1 MPSFGHKAANRSIR
15 PRTASRLCACQLIYF
30 LAFIP
35 SASLTQSTPSA
46 PSNAAATSSQESTA
60 NVPEVTTHEELETFQ
75 VKVNLVEVRVV
86 VRDAQGNAVGNLKQE
101 DFLLFDDKKPQTITR
116 FMVERTVTP
125 TAPAPTKQG
134 TAAQPGSDDALSLA
148 SKHRTAY
155 VFDDVG
161 ATPSD
166 LVLARN
172 AVAGRIA
179 KMPRDE
185 YAGIFT
191 ISGQGDQDFTN
202 DHDKLQAALQNL
214 KARPVNGF
222 MALECPPIDYYI
234 ATQVARNYDAQ
245 ALNMVMQEVVACLYD
260 GNTGA
265 AGAQVEAAARNA
277 AERVMQAGENQTHLI
292 LTSVNDIVRRMSVL
306 PGQRNI
312 VFLSP
317 GFFVGDQQAALND
330 YLDRAIR
337 AGVVINTLDIKGLYT
352 QSANGVDISQKAFG
366 SARYAPDMQRYNAS
380 SLLAQGDTLLQMAN
394 STGGTYFHNS
404 NDLAAG
410 VDKLAAAPEYSYL
423 LGFTPQ
429 NLKNDGGFHA
439 LKVELKQGAGLTVQA
454 RKGYNA
460 PTQGDSKREAQREI
474 ADEVFSQNEFHE
486 LPLHVQTQFF
496 KGTDKAHIAVL
507 VHVDVRHMAFRKSEG
522 RNLNEL
528 TVVAALFDQNA
539 NFISAKSSTVQMHI
553 KDETLTKLNSGIT
566 VKSNF
571 DVNPGSYVIRVV
583 ARDQQGKL
591 ATQNDAIEIP

>member
-1 MPSFGHKAANRSIR
+1 MLSVCGLPAA
-15 PRTASRLCACQLIYF
+15 Q
-30 LAFIP
+30 
-35 SASLTQSTPSA
+35 SA
-46 PSNAAATSSQESTA
+46 PPPAQSSGGSAPQESSA

-86 VRDAQGNAVGNLKQE
+86 VRDAQGKAVGSLKQE

-116 FMVERTVTP
+116 FTVERSG
-125 TAPAPTKQG
+125 APAATPSTKQG
-134 TAAQPGSDDALSLA
+134 AATQPGTDDTLSLA
-148 SKHRTAY
+148 AKRRTAF

-172 AVAGRIA
+172 AVASRIA
-179 KMPRDE
+179 TMPADE

-202 DHDKLQAALQNL
+202 DHDKLKAALQNL

-222 MALECPPIDYYI
+222 TALECPPIDYYT

-260 GNTGA
+260 GNTA
-265 AGAQVEAAARNA
+265 APGAQVEAAARNA

-317 GFFVGDQQAALND
+317 GFFIGDQQAALND

-352 QSANGVDISQKAFG
+352 QSADGLDISQKAFG
-366 SARYAPDMQRYNAS
+366 SSRYAPDMQRYNAA
-380 SLLAQGDTLLQMAN
+380 SLLAQGDTLLQIAN
-394 STGGTYFHNS
+394 STGGSYFHNS

-410 VDKLAAAPEYSYL
+410 VDRLSAVPEYSYL

-439 LKVELKQGAGLTVQA
+439 LKVELKQASGLSVQA

-460 PTQGDSKREAQREI
+460 PAQGDAKGEAQREI
-474 ADEVFSQNEFHE
+474 AEEVFSQSELHE
-486 LPLHVQTQFF
+486 LPLRVQTQFF
-496 KGTDKAHIAVL
+496 QGTDKAHIAVL
-507 VHVDVRHMAFRKSEG
+507 VHVDVRHMAFRKSDG

-528 TVVAALFDQNA
+528 TVVAALFDRNA

-553 KDETLTKLNSGIT
+553 KDETLPKLNSGIT

-571 DVNPGSYVIRVV
+571 DVDPGSYVIRVV

-591 ATQNDAIEIP
+591 AAQNDVIEIP

>member
-1 MPSFGHKAANRSIR
+1 MTSSGRLHIWHALPLLLLAAG
-15 PRTASRLCACQLIYF
+15 L
-30 LAFIP
+30 
-35 SASLTQSTPSA
+35 
-46 PSNAAATSSQESTA
+46 AAAQSATPAAQSSGGVTPQEAAAS
-60 NVPEVTTHEELETFQ
+60 VPEVTTHEDLETFQ

-101 DFLLFDDKKPQTITR
+101 DFLLFDDKKPQTVSK
-116 FMVERTVTP
+116 FAVERRESSAGPASPKPATP
-125 TAPAPTKQG
+125 
-134 TAAQPGSDDALSLA
+134 AQAGGDDSLSLG

-161 ATPSD
+161 ATPND
-166 LVLARN
+166 LVVSRN
-172 AVAGRIA
+172 AVASRIA
-179 KMPRDE
+179 KMPPDE

-214 KARPVNGF
+214 KSRPVNGF
-222 MALECPPIDYYI
+222 TALECPPIDYYT
-234 ATQVARNYDAQ
+234 ATQIMRYNDAQ
-245 ALNMVMQEVVACLYD
+245 ALNMVMQEVIACLYD
-260 GNTGA
+260 GNGA
-265 AGAQVEAAARNA
+265 ANSRQVEAASRSA

-306 PGQRNI
+306 PGQRNM

-317 GFFVGDQQAALND
+317 GFFIGDQQAALND

-380 SLLAQGDTLLQMAN
+380 SLIAQGDTLLQMAN
-394 STGGTYFHNS
+394 STGGTYFHNN
-404 NDLAAG
+404 NDLPAG
-410 VDKLAAAPEYSYL
+410 VNKLSAVPEYTYL

-429 NLKNDGGFHA
+429 NLKNDGSFHA
-439 LKVELKQGAGLTVQA
+439 LKVELRQGSGLTVQA

-460 PTQGDSKREAQREI
+460 PLQGSDSKREAQREI
-474 ADEVFSQNEFHE
+474 ADEVFSQNELHE
-486 LPLHVQTQFF
+486 LPLRVQTQFF
-496 KGTDKAHIAVL
+496 QGTDKAHIAVL
-507 VHVDVRHMAFRKSEG
+507 VHVDVRHMAFRKSDG

-528 TVVAALFDQNA
+528 TVVAALFDRNA
-539 NFISAKSSTVQMHI
+539 NFISAKSNTVQMHI
-553 KDETLTKLNSGIT
+553 KDETLSKLNSGIT

-571 DVNPGSYVIRVV
+571 DVNPGSYIVRVV
-583 ARDQQGKL
+583 ARDEQGKL
-591 ATQNDAIEIP
+591 VAQNDVIEIP

>member
-1 MPSFGHKAANRSIR
+1 M
-15 PRTASRLCACQLIYF
+15 
-30 LAFIP
+30 
-35 SASLTQSTPSA
+35 TQSVPA
-46 PSNAAATSSQESTA
+46 GASNAATSNAQESAA

-116 FMVERTVTP
+116 FTVERSEAIAAPASPKPVTP
-125 TAPAPTKQG
+125 TQAT
-134 TAAQPGSDDALSLA
+134 SDDTLSLT

-172 AVAGRIA
+172 AVASRLA
-179 KMPRDE
+179 KMAPDE

-222 MALECPPIDYYI
+222 TALECPPIDYYI

-260 GNTGA
+260 GNTA
-265 AGAQVEAAARNA
+265 ANSQQVEAAARNA
-277 AERVMQAGENQTHLI
+277 AERVMQAGENQTQLI

-352 QSANGVDISQKAFG
+352 QSANGLDISQKAFG
-366 SARYAPDMQRYNAS
+366 SSRYAPDMQRYNAA
-380 SLLAQGDTLLQMAN
+380 SLLAQGDTLLQIAN

-410 VDKLAAAPEYSYL
+410 VAKLSAIPEYTYL

-439 LKVELKQGAGLTVQA
+439 LKVELKQGSGLTVQA

-460 PTQGDSKREAQREI
+460 PIAGDSKREAQREI
-474 ADEVFSQNEFHE
+474 ADEVFAQNELHE
-486 LPLHVQTQFF
+486 LPLRVQTQFF
-496 KGTDKAHIAVL
+496 RGADNAHIAVL
-507 VHVDVRHMAFRKSEG
+507 VHVDVKHMAFRKSDG

-528 TVVAALFDQNA
+528 TVVAALFDRNA
-539 NFISAKSSTVQMHI
+539 NFISAKSNTVQMHI

-566 VKSNF
+566 LKSNF

-583 ARDQQGKL
+583 ARDEQGKL
-591 ATQNDAIEIP
+591 AAQNDVIEIP

>member
-1 MPSFGHKAANRSIR
+1 MTRGARLRIWHAPGLIVLATVTLAAAQA
-15 PRTASRLCACQLIYF
+15 TAPTA
-30 LAFIP
+30 
-35 SASLTQSTPSA
+35 QSP
-46 PSNAAATSSQESTA
+46 NAAPQQEVPG
-60 NVPEVTTHEELETFQ
+60 NLPEVTTHEELETFQ

-101 DFLLFDDKKPQTITR
+101 DFLLFDDKKPQIISR
-116 FMVERTVTP
+116 FAMEQRETS
-125 TAPAPTKQG
+125 ASQASIKQG
-134 TAAQPGSDDALSLA
+134 TGVPPASDATLSLA

-172 AVAGRIA
+172 AVASRIT
-179 KMPRDE
+179 KMAPDE

-202 DHDKLQAALQNL
+202 DDDKLQAALLNL

-222 MALECPPIDYYI
+222 TALECPPIDYYTASQI
-234 ATQVARNYDAQ
+234 ARNYDAQ
-245 ALNMVMQEVVACLYD
+245 ALNMAMQEVVACLYD
-260 GNTGA
+260 GNNDA
-265 AGAQVEAAARNA
+265 NSAQVEAAARNA

-317 GFFVGDQQAALND
+317 GFFIGDQQAALND

-366 SARYAPDMQRYNAS
+366 SARYAPDMQRYNAA
-380 SLLAQGDTLLQMAN
+380 SLLAQGDTLLQVAN
-394 STGGTYFHNS
+394 STGGTYFHNN

-410 VDKLAAAPEYSYL
+410 VEKLSAVPEYSYL

-429 NLKNDGGFHA
+429 NLKNDGGFHV
-439 LKVELKQGAGLTVQA
+439 LKVELKQNAGLTVQA

-460 PTQGDSKREAQREI
+460 PTQGGSKGEAQREI
-474 ADEVFSQNEFHE
+474 ADEVFSQNELHE
-486 LPLHVQTQFF
+486 LPLRVQTQFF
-496 KGTDKAHIAVL
+496 RGTDNAHIAVL
-507 VHVDVRHMAFRKSEG
+507 VHVDVRHMAFRKSDG

-528 TVVAALFDQNA
+528 TVVAALFDRNA

-591 ATQNDAIEIP
+591 AAQNDVIEIP